1 MNCLLTTALALFL
14 GLFPQSAGNLQ
25 RDLNMHAEQVRTL
38 AGDKLLIDAIR
49 SQNAKKVPLAEIQRL
64 DKSWTDGKEE
74 KLIHNVTTGTCA
86 DHLRQIA
93 AASGY
98 GEMMVMD
105 DQGALVCANARTS
118 DYWQGDEEKWIRAFN
133 GGKGATFVDRPR
145 LDESSKTNLA
155 QISVPVMDGGRA
167 IGVITVGI
175 PLHELERK

>member
-1 MNCLLTTALALFL
+1 MPLIAAGLALFL
-14 GLFPQSAGNLQ
+14 GLFAQSAETLQ
-25 RDLNMHAEQVRTL
+25 RDLALHADRVRAL
-38 AGDKLLIDAIR
+38 AADKIFVDAIR
-49 SQNAKKVPLAEIQRL
+49 AENAKKVSLAEIQRL

-74 KLIHNVTTGTCA
+74 RLIHAVTTGPCA

-93 AASGY
+93 ASAGY

-105 DQGALVCANARTS
+105 DQGALVCSSARTS
-118 DYWQGDEEKWIRAFN
+118 DYWQGDEEKWLRAFN

-175 PLHELERK
+175 PLHEIGHK

>member
-1 MNCLLTTALALFL
+1 MDSLLITSLLFFA
-14 GLFPQSAGNLQ
+14 GLFPQSAGDLQ
-25 RDLNMHAEQVRTL
+25 RDLNLHAEQVRTL

-49 SQNAKKVPLAEIQRL
+49 KQNAKKVPLAEIQRL

-74 KLIHNVTTGTCA
+74 QLVHSATTGTCA

-105 DQGALVCANARTS
+105 DQGALVCASARTS
-118 DYWQGDEEKWIRAFN
+118 DYWQGDEEKWTRAFN

-145 LDESSKTNLA
+145 LDESSQTNLA
-155 QISVPVMDGGRA
+155 QISVPVLDGGRA

-175 PLHELERK
+175 PLHKLAHK

>member
-1 MNCLLTTALALFL
+1 MNSLLTTILALFV
-14 GLFPQSAGNLQ
+14 GFFPQSAGNLQ
-25 RDLNMHAEQVRTL
+25 RDLNLHAEQVRAL
-38 AGDKLLIDAIR
+38 ANDKMLLDAIR
-49 SQNAKKVPLAEIQRL
+49 KQNAKKVPLAEIRRL

-74 KLIHNVTTGTCA
+74 QLVHIVTTGACA

-105 DQGALVCANARTS
+105 DQGALVCSNARTS
-118 DYWQGDEEKWIRAFN
+118 DYWQGDEEKWSRAFN

-145 LDESSKTNLA
+145 LDESTKTNLA
-155 QISVPVMDGGRA
+155 HISVPVMDGGRA

-175 PLHELERK
+175 LQHEPHK